1 MELTE
6 VQTRGMYEDGYVV
19 LPGAIPRERVDAALH
34 AINHSLGEQGLAPE
48 KLTQYRSQ
56 SYCPE
61 LQGTAAISGL
71 YNDTP
76 LRAVAESLIG
86 RGKVRPVRSGQVA
99 LRFPNTDV
107 PRAPGAHIDGM
118 YSPTNGVQKGTI
130 GNFTALA
137 GVLLSDLPTGDAGN
151 FSVWPGSHLLHEA
164 YFRRHGPQALLEGMP
179 KVDMPEPRQIT
190 GRAGDAVICH
200 YLLGHGVAGNAS
212 PHTRYAIFF
221 RLTHTEHDGMKWE
234 SMTDA
239 WLEWEGMKGFAV
251 PA

>member
-1 MELTE
+1 MELTP
-6 VQTRGMYEDGYVV
+6 VQRRALLEEGYVV
-19 LPGAIPRERVDAALH
+19 LPGAIPRARVEAALH
-34 AINHSLGEQGLAPE
+34 AINRSLGEQGLAPD

-61 LQGTAAISGL
+61 LQGSEAISGL

-76 LRAVAESLIG
+76 LRDVAESLIG
-86 RGKVRPVRSGQVA
+86 PGKVRPVRGGQVA
-99 LRFPNTDV
+99 LRFPNTDA

-118 YSPTNGVQKGTI
+118 YSPTNGVKQGTI
-130 GNFTALA
+130 ANFTALA
-137 GVLLSDLPTGDAGN
+137 GVFLSDLPTADAGN

-164 YFRRHGPQALLEGMP
+164 YFRDHGPQALLEGMP
-179 KVDMPEPRQIT
+179 KVTMPQPRQIT
-190 GRAGDAVICH
+190 AHAGDAVICH
-200 YLLGHGVAGNAS
+200 YLLGHGVAGNTS

-221 RLTHTEHDGMKWE
+221 RLTHTEHDGSKWE

-239 WLEWEGMKGFAV
+239 WLEWAGLRGQAA